1 MDAALKSAI
10 KAVESEFNTKASEF
24 RGQSSIQLAPEH
36 IVAACTLLKN
46 EHNFEILVGLSAV
59 DYWPERE
66 PRFHIVYQFLSLA
79 QNIRLEVRVTLD
91 GDEPHLPTVIDVY
104 PVANWYER
112 ELWDMFGI
120 RVDGHPDLRRILMPE
135 DWEGHPL
142 RKDYPLDYE
151 EVQFTFNFEEIELRK
166 PRPKD

>member
-1 MDAALKSAI
+1 MDPALKPAIHALKKQFSA
-10 KAVESEFNTKASEF
+10 KASEF
-24 RGQSSIQLAPEH
+24 RGQSSLLLAPEH
-36 IVAACTLLKN
+36 IVEAFTLLKK
-46 EHNFEILVGLSAV
+46 EHGFEMLAGMSAV

-66 PRFHIVYQFLSLA
+66 PRFHIIYQFLSLA
-79 QNIRLEVRVTLD
+79 KNIRLEIRVPLN
-91 GDEPHLPTVIDVY
+91 GDEPELPSVHKVY
-104 PVANWYER
+104 GVANWYER

-120 RVDGHPDLRRILMPE
+120 RVQDHPDLRRILMPE

-151 EVQFTFNFEEIELRK
+151 EVQFSFNFEEIDLRK